1 MNGLDLIYLAVI
13 IYIIAK
19 YRKQVE
25 IAESWKATAVE
36 TTKILNDNHGGRNV
50 KLYYHKTDGGAEYLT
65 DKYVLCSNGHKEGI
79 FGGAKYVVRID
90 GNIEK
95 DAELTVRDN

>member
-25 IAESWKATAVE
+25 TAESWKATAVE
-36 TTKILNDNHGGRNV
+36 TTKIINDRANA
-50 KLYYHKTDGGAEYLT
+50 L
-65 DKYVLCSNGHKEGI
+65 
-79 FGGAKYVVRID
+79 
-90 GNIEK
+90 
-95 DAELTVRDN
+95 

>member
-1 MNGLDLIYLAVI
+1 MNGLDLIYLAVV

-36 TTKILNDNHGGRNV
+36 TTKILNDNHGGKKRETN
-50 KLYYHKTDGGAEYLT
+50 
-65 DKYVLCSNGHKEGI
+65 
-79 FGGAKYVVRID
+79 
-90 GNIEK
+90 
-95 DAELTVRDN
+95 

>member
-25 IAESWKATAVE
+25 IAENWKATAVE
-36 TTKILNDNHGGRNV
+36 TTKMLNDRANA
-50 KLYYHKTDGGAEYLT
+50 L
-65 DKYVLCSNGHKEGI
+65 
-79 FGGAKYVVRID
+79 
-90 GNIEK
+90 
-95 DAELTVRDN
+95 